1 MPPLC
6 VCASVDHAV
15 YGVRRLVRGAADY
28 AGSVV
33 RGAGHRAPP
42 IRLGRAAA
50 SGDSRRGRA
59 EKQVFPAVSRIF
71 PQIFGQTS
79 DKSRGKVVVSNER

>member
-15 YGVRRLVRGAADY
+15 YGVRRLVRGAADH

-59 EKQVFPAVSRIF
+59 GERVAAVLSAHY
-71 PQIFGQTS
+71 TLAAAVAA
-79 DKSRGKVVVSNER
+79 DA